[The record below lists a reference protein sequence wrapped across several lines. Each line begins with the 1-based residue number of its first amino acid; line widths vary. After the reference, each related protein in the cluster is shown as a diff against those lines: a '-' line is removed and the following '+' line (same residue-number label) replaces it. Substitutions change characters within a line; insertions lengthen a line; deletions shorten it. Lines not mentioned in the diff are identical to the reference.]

1 MVLFSA
7 SHARAPAHTRK
18 RPRLRVQPPRP
29 RGRPKTED
37 LGALEARIVLAARQ
51 AFVLHGYGATSVN
64 TIAKFARVSKNT
76 FYARFSSKA
85 ELFRAI
91 VARQVASTQEELRP
105 SFGGPEEHLEERL
118 RAYLNVAVRSS
129 LGGDVLEI
137 NRLIISES
145 PQFPELAEAA
155 RARFRVGVEHVTQMI
170 EEGVR
175 RDRIPCRNPGTA
187 AEMLLS
193 QVYGW
198 YTLVMITNRVVTDR
212 ERTSW
217 VDEALRIFMASRC
230 AW

>member
-1 MVLFSA
+1 M
-7 SHARAPAHTRK
+7 HTRM

-37 LGALEARIVLAARQ
+37 LEALEARIVLAARQ

-64 TIAKFARVSKNT
+64 TIARFARVSKNT
-76 FYARFSSKA
+76 FYARFASKA
-85 ELFRAI
+85 ALFRAI

-105 SFGGPEEHLEERL
+105 SFGGPEEQLEDRL
-118 RAYLNVAVRSS
+118 RTYLDVALRRS

-145 PQFPELAEAA
+145 AQFPELGEAA
-155 RARFRVGVEHVTQMI
+155 LARFRAGVEHVTQII
-170 EEGVR
+170 EEGAR
-175 RDRIPCRNPGTA
+175 RDRIPCRNPGA
-187 AEMLLS
+187 AAQLLLS

-217 VDEALRIFMASRC
+217 VDDALRVFMASRS